1 MIKKHRLRSVLTAVL
16 LFCLVCSCF
25 LTFGHTSA
33 YITDSSNTCVNTF
46 SGETVTEPTTEPAT
60 EPTTQP
66 TSKPETQ
73 PQTETTTV
81 SVDTSPISPPTGG
94 NGCIAAAGLACASA
108 LCIVICVKK
117 SSKAKRR

>member
-46 SGETVTEPTTEPAT
+46 SGETVTEPTT
-60 EPTTQP
+60 QP
-66 TSKPETQ
+66 TSEPETQ